1 MDHIVKDELANLD
14 AIAQADLVRTGEI
27 TALELVD
34 AAIARIEAVEPHV
47 HALTAVDF
55 EAARRRARA
64 QPRGPLGGVP
74 FLVKDLVAYPGLRH
88 SMGSRLFARNIASN
102 PTPYS
107 DRLDDAGLIVIGK
120 TTTSEFGLLGS
131 TETILEG
138 VTRNP
143 WDPSRS
149 AGGSSGGSAAAVASR
164 MVPVA
169 HASDGGGSIR
179 IPAAMNGLFGFMPG
193 TGRVVATAPGNMHGL
208 LIDHSVSWSVRD
220 SALLLSL
227 TEHTGGPA
235 PPIGFVTGPS
245 TTRLRIGVYT
255 RTLMGMQPSD
265 AIRAALESTAAICT
279 QLGHAVIE
287 TDPPPV
293 DGPALRDAFFT
304 LAGGSLSQL
313 FESMDPML
321 GRPVDDRDVEPFTL
335 SLVEWFRRLPSAAM
349 TQATTTLEASRR
361 QMGAFL
367 DRFDVALCPTIP
379 SDLHA
384 LGTLAPALERDEL
397 IRRTEQLA
405 GYTPVHNMAGVPA
418 MTVPLHV
425 ASNGWPIGS
434 HFAAASGREAT
445 LLNLAYELEEAVP
458 WRHRRPSIAASAEP
472 AFGVTA

>member
-1 MDHIVKDELANLD
+1 
-14 AIAQADLVRTGEI
+14 
-27 TALELVD
+27 
-34 AAIARIEAVEPHV
+34 
-47 HALTAVDF
+47 
-55 EAARRRARA
+55 
-64 QPRGPLGGVP
+64 
-74 FLVKDLVAYPGLRH
+74 
-88 SMGSRLFARNIASN
+88 MGSRLFARNLASH

-138 VTRNP
+138 VTHNP
-143 WDPSRS
+143 WDPTRS

-193 TGRVVATAPGNMHGL
+193 SGRVVATAPDNMHGL
-208 LIDHSVSWSVRD
+208 LIDHCVSWSVRD

-227 TEHTGGPA
+227 TEQGEGPA

-265 AIRAALESTAAICT
+265 AIRSALESTGAICT

-287 TDPPPV
+287 TDPPPL

-304 LAGGSLSQL
+304 LAGASLSQL
-313 FESMDPML
+313 FESMEPML

-335 SLVEWFRRLPSAAM
+335 SLVEWFRRLPSAAI
-349 TQATTTLEASRR
+349 TQAMMTLEASRR
-361 QMGAFL
+361 QMGTFL
-367 DRFDVALCPTIP
+367 ERFDVTLCPTIP
-379 SDLHA
+379 SSPPA
-384 LGTLAPALERDEL
+384 LGTLAPVLERDEL
-397 IRRTEQLA
+397 IQRTEQLA
-405 GYTPVHNMAGVPA
+405 GYTPVHNIAGVPA
-418 MTVPLHV
+418 MTVPLHF
-425 ASNGWPIGS
+425 ANNGWPIGS
-434 HFAAASGREAT
+434 HFAATSGREAT
-445 LLNLAYELEEAVP
+445 LLSLAYELEEAVP
-458 WRHRRPSIAASAEP
+458 WRHRRPSITASAEP
-472 AFGVTA
+472 ASGVTA